1 MVFRQKR
8 DGLVDENR
16 INNEQKEKQQKVYT
30 PCGSVGGGGGG
41 GGVRVD
47 VNDEELKLL

>member
-30 PCGSVGGGGGG
+30 PCGSVGR

-47 VNDEELKLL
+47 VNDEELMLL